1 MQRYDMHIFNSY
13 KLHQPVIYLSSSGKI
28 FNTIYIYYILER
40 KKGNKIVIDWFSIV
54 KVQYKPSKRTV
65 NTNLFI

>member
-28 FNTIYIYYILER
+28 FNTIYIYYTLER
-40 KKGNKIVIDWFSIV
+40 KKGNKIVID
-54 KVQYKPSKRTV
+54 
-65 NTNLFI
+65 